1 MNFFE
6 RIGYLLSKYGNT
18 FLSGIL
24 STLILA
30 LVGTFVG
37 LLLGIFLALARNIKI
52 HSTDN
57 KCVKFFKRLLKGL
70 VSIYINVFRGTPM
83 MVQAMIIYFGTEA
96 IFHWSDIAGSGVFNG
111 AFYCG
116 LFVITI
122 NTAAYMAEIVRS
134 GLNGVDKGQ
143 LEASRALGMS
153 YSKAITFVI
162 MPQALKNSLPTILNE
177 LIVNIKDSSVLNVI
191 GLTEL
196 YASVSIATGKN
207 YFTVEGYVI
216 IAVIYLVLT
225 LIFYY
230 LVKLI
235 ELKLDKKAV
244 FKRNIFMHNKPKIY
258 EDK

>member
-6 RIGYLLSKYGNT
+6 KIGYLLSNYGNT
-18 FLSGIL
+18 FLYGIL

-30 LVGTFVG
+30 IFGTFVG
-37 LLLGIFLALARNIKI
+37 LILGIFLALIRDIKI
-52 HSTDN
+52 NSTDS
-57 KCVKFFKRLLKGL
+57 KVKKFFKHIAKGL

-83 MVQAMIIYFGTEA
+83 MVQAMIVFFGTEA
-96 IFHWSDIAGSGVFNG
+96 IFHWSNIIGYSVFNG

-116 LFVITI
+116 LLVITI

-143 LEASRALGMS
+143 LEAGRSLGMS
-153 YSKAITFVI
+153 YSKTIFYVI
-162 MPQALKNSLPTILNE
+162 MPQALRNSIPTILNE

-207 YFTVEGYVI
+207 YFKVEGYVI
-216 IAVIYLVLT
+216 IALIYLILT

-235 ELKLDKKAV
+235 EKKIDKKKV
-244 FKRNIFMHNKPKIY
+244 FKRNIFMHYKPKLY
-258 EDK
+258 ED

>member
-6 RIGYLLSKYGNT
+6 RIGYLLSNYGNT
-18 FLSGIL
+18 FLYGIL

-30 LVGTFVG
+30 IFGTFVG
-37 LLLGIFLALARNIKI
+37 LILGIFLALIRNIKI
-52 HSTDN
+52 NSYDSKVK
-57 KCVKFFKRLLKGL
+57 KCLKHIAKGI
-70 VSIYINVFRGTPM
+70 VSIYINIFRGTPM
-83 MVQAMIIYFGTEA
+83 MVQAMIVFFGTEA
-96 IFHWSDIAGSGVFNG
+96 IFHWSNIIGVAVFNG

-116 LFVITI
+116 LLVITI

-143 LEASRALGMS
+143 LEAGRALGMS
-153 YSKAITFVI
+153 YSKTIFYVI
-162 MPQALKNSLPTILNE
+162 MPQALRNSLPTILNE

-207 YFTVEGYVI
+207 YFKVEGYVI
-216 IAVIYLVLT
+216 IALIYLILT

-230 LVKLI
+230 LVKFI
-235 ELKLDKKAV
+235 EKKIDKKKV
-244 FKRNIFMHNKPKIY
+244 FKRNIFMHYKPKIY
-258 EDK
+258 ED